1 MKIPNTILEIPLFHS
16 DFLQKKLT
24 SAKLFTARCISK
36 IQFSCAKVVTAL
48 SKHGD
53 LNVSLYL

>member
-1 MKIPNTILEIPLFHS
+1 MKILNIQLFHS
-16 DFLQKKLT
+16 DFLQKNLT
-24 SAKLFTARCISK
+24 SAKLFTARCVSK

>member
-1 MKIPNTILEIPLFHS
+1 MKILITILEIPLFHS

-24 SAKLFTARCISK
+24 SAKLFTAARCVSK
-36 IQFSCAKVVTAL
+36 IKFSCAKVVTL

>member
-1 MKIPNTILEIPLFHS
+1 MKILNIPLFQS
-16 DFLQKKLT
+16 DFLQKNLT
-24 SAKLFTARCISK
+24 SAKLFTARCVSK